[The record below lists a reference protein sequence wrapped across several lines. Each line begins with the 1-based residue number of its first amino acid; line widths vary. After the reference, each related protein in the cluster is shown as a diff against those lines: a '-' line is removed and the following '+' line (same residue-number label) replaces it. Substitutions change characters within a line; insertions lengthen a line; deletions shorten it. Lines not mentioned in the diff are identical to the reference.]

1 MKISGSMKKVLE
13 ILFIVLAGFVLFNVA
28 FIMAALVIQGL
39 GFLSQ
44 SETQNPR
51 LGMMIFGL
59 ILLGLSWFI
68 LRSRLSTLVKATY
81 FTMPLMSMI
90 VVLGVLMNGLQLWMI
105 LACEGLL
112 IGVVFGF
119 IRMKRLAW
127 EYHFATL
134 YCTVIGI
141 SIIIFNIQI

>member
-51 LGMMIFGL
+51 LGMIFGL